1 MKLKLWMLLV
11 FGIICLLCLRCLNWY
26 FVLTMPGRRGARTW
40 LGFLRIFWN
49 KVSSASAIRCSSSKS
64 VAQYPWRLQRRMN
77 AFNLCLSAAVIKG
90 STSSFDRCVEVTY
103 GPFGF
108 VLWWISFHVTTL
120 SRPLVVDVPTV
131 KMRPASNARL
141 SNPQISSPS
150 ALPGR

>member
-1 MKLKLWMLLV
+1 MDATCFWDHLPVVITVPKLV
-11 FGIICLLCLRCLNWY
+11 FCVDYAWEEGSKDI
-26 FVLTMPGRRGARTW
+26 W